1 MKERISVCKFTYLS
15 FFLKKLLVSK
25 QIVMAGFLSIILIY
39 SALLCPI
46 VYAIDS
52 SKGLSQ
58 SENVVQQEKSQEKEV
73 AIFLKNKETDEN
85 INNVGIEIRERD
97 SNNIVEKWATSDE
110 IKKINLKINK
120 EYLIKVNSVKE
131 YDAFDDEIF
140 KIDENGDVFVLSDGN
155 QWDKEEKSGTLILSM
170 RPSID
175 SGNDKTTND
184 DSSDKENTL
193 KAEEKKILTVTLPK
207 INVYDAE
214 DNTKDWYPAS
224 FMFYKESEPEMILA
238 SWVSTEDSPTLDLE
252 VGVVYDLKESDVYQ
266 FEDIDK
272 PIKIRITANGKF
284 EQYIDDSWKEVDV
297 INIAIKKSKRSKLLR
312 ASRGIIPPDPITEGD
327 IAPFNNLQI
336 IKNMP
341 SSSKVEIIETG
352 EQVDAHVRVT
362 GGNQTQSNN
371 RVHGGDY
378 RIEDSGYGLDP
389 NITKAM
395 DNKPRGAILVR
406 FNPSKPPTGQSDY
419 RTNPKTGWDDEDW
432 SLDTTEMKVKVRYTD
447 AAYYDGQLVD
457 AIATIK
463 VTPYKNRTLNTSNGS
478 SEYANSKYYPL
489 IEISDLLFGGWV
501 WQNVNEFQV
510 DLQFVPKGGDESQA
524 ILMPEGN
531 LDSKNAAYYT
541 INSLDPES
549 VPSWDTPN
557 PAAYGPE
564 SVVPAEGT
572 VSGAYVVP
580 NSNIV
585 TSYEGGPNGTQT
597 AYNGGATPWGT
608 AAGRESIDDV
618 PGSDTW
624 SLNSVLFT
632 TSETTH
638 ITVTLGNLERNPI
651 QQKVPRT
658 NYVWATIS
666 TEAFTNNLVKYIDIP
681 IQKVWQDEENS
692 HESVTIDLYAV
703 WTADGKEGE
712 KGETLIQ
719 SQTLSDENNWNTV
732 FKQVPDQESL
742 EKIIRKNFDQ
752 DASNIQYDVR
762 EREIPSDYQPSYSGD
777 SSAETGFTVTN
788 KKVKTGLTITKKWQE
803 NGAAI
808 DNESTKDFGQIKVT
822 LKRKVGNLVDATFQ
836 QDVELL
842 YDTDATKSWKKSID
856 GLPIADEKG
865 VNYTYFIEEDMST
878 IPDSFYIKDYLNN
891 GIELSQTKDNNHLGV
906 TNNREISQLII
917 QKKWYNKDGKEI
929 SNEKLPKSLS
939 VKLYRTT
946 DGSTNNGELYKE
958 VRLER
963 QKNDGKYTWTI
974 TESVPVRDSGGSYYT
989 YYIEEDVPK
998 GYLEI
1003 SDDNDKF
1010 VKYSDDNAT
1019 SDVTLTLKNK
1029 VNPTYPL
1036 TGGIGILPFIS
1047 IGLVILLMAVML
1059 YYMQNRKEI

>member
-1 MKERISVCKFTYLS
+1 MKERVSVCKFTYLS
-15 FFLKKLLVSK
+15 FLKKKILVSK
-25 QIVMAGFLSIILIY
+25 QKIISGFLSIILI
-39 SALLCPI
+39 SSVLLCPI

-73 AIFLKNKETDEN
+73 AIFLKNKKTDEN

-110 IKKINLKINK
+110 IKNINLKINK
-120 EYLIKVNSVKE
+120 EYLIKVNSVKG

-170 RPSID
+170 IPSID

-184 DSSDKENTL
+184 DSSDKENTH

-224 FMFYKESEPEMILA
+224 FMFYKESEPEMTLA
-238 SWVSTEDSPTLDLE
+238 SWVSAEDSPTLDLE

-266 FEDIDK
+266 FQDNDK

-297 INIAIKKSKRSKLLR
+297 INIAIKKLKRSKLLR
-312 ASRGIIPPDPITEGD
+312 ASRGITQPETITEGD
-327 IAPFNNLQI
+327 IAPFNNMQI

-341 SSSKVEIIETG
+341 STSRVEIIDVG
-352 EQVDAHVRVT
+352 SQVDSYVRVS
-362 GGNQTQSNN
+362 GGNQTQTNN

-378 RIEDSGYGLDP
+378 RIEDTGYGLDP
-389 NITKAM
+389 NIRKAM
-395 DNKPRGAILVR
+395 DNSSRTAMLVR
-406 FNPSKPPTGQSDY
+406 FKPSNWSDRGY
-419 RTNPKTGWDDEDW
+419 QTDPNSGWSESDL
-432 SLDTTEMKVKVRYTD
+432 SLDTTGMWVKVRYTD

-463 VTPYKNRTLNTSNGS
+463 VTPYKNRTININNGS
-478 SEYANSKYYPL
+478 EYYSAYSQYYPL

-501 WQNVNEFQV
+501 WQNVNKFQV
-510 DLQFVPKGGDESQA
+510 DLQFVPRGGDESQA
-524 ILMPEGN
+524 ILMPEGDLN
-531 LDSKNAAYYT
+531 SKNAAYYT
-541 INSLDPES
+541 INSLDPQRE
-549 VPSWDTPN
+549 PSWDYPN

-585 TSYEGGPNGTQT
+585 TSYAGGPNGNQT
-597 AYNGGATPWGT
+597 AYNGGTTPWGT
-608 AAGRESIDDV
+608 VAGRESIDDV

-632 TSETTH
+632 TSATTH
-638 ITVTLGNLERNPI
+638 VTVTLGNLERSPVS
-651 QQKVPRT
+651 QRVPRT

-666 TEAFTNNLVKYIDIP
+666 TEAFTNNFVKYIDIP

-703 WTADGKEGE
+703 WTADGK
-712 KGETLIQ
+712 KAETLIQ

-742 EKIIRKNFDQ
+742 EKIIRQNFTQ
-752 DASNIQYDVR
+752 DAREIHYDVR
-762 EREIPSDYQPSYSGD
+762 EREISSDYQPSYSGD
-777 SSAETGFTVTN
+777 STAETGFTVTN

-808 DNESTKDFGQIKVT
+808 DNESTKDFGKIKVT

-842 YDTDATKSWKKSID
+842 YDTDGTKSWKKSID
-856 GLPIADEKG
+856 GLPIADENG
-865 VNYTYFIEEDMST
+865 VKYTYFIEEDMST
-878 IPDSFYIKDYLNN
+878 IPDFFYIKDYLNN

-906 TNNREISQLII
+906 TNNRESSQLII

-929 SNEKLPKSLS
+929 SNEKLPESLS

-958 VRLER
+958 VRLKR
-963 QKNDGKYTWTI
+963 QNNDGKYTWRI

-998 GYLEI
+998 EYLEI

-1010 VKYSDDNAT
+1010 IKYSDDNAT

-1029 VNPTYPL
+1029 VNPTYPV